1 MNAKNVA
8 LQVAHDKASEEGDGV
23 VTLSTGYRAWIKPVA
38 SSLITDATSLIK
50 DPPVPMWMN
59 DEKERLEPN
68 PFDPEYQKTIANNDT
83 LRASAV
89 MDCMTF
95 FGVELVDGL
104 PIDTKWLAKLKYLE
118 KRGKIDLSTYDLDD
132 PMDQE
137 FLFLRY
143 VAVAQEDLQTISV
156 KSGITKE
163 GVDKAKAQFQSDEER
178 TTD

>member
-1 MNAKNVA
+1 
-8 LQVAHDKASEEGDGV
+8 
-23 VTLSTGYRAWIKPVA
+23 
-38 SSLITDATSLIK
+38 
-50 DPPVPMWMN
+50 
-59 DEKERLEPN
+59 
-68 PFDPEYQKTIANNDT
+68 
-83 LRASAV
+83 
-89 MDCMTF
+89 
-95 FGVELVDGL
+95 VDGL
-104 PIDTKWLAKLKYLE
+104 PTDTKWLAKLKYLE